1 MKKPRKPVSGK
12 TWKKAATAVC
22 SYACVSLLL
31 FFSWCG
37 AFLIDQNGY
46 LESKEDFRSHIAS
59 DAAMDRVWLLY
70 STYESFQDDPFMMNL
85 HGEGILKNSNV
96 VGAQIIEQDSEKPCW
111 TYGETEETDQ
121 VYMFHNIWEYG
132 EGKSPCEV
140 RLYIL
145 RDLPVMDVMGIRVRV
160 AGLLHDLRYV
170 IPVLILALAGLF
182 VCCLKYLIRSAG
194 HRAGRE
200 GIVPYWGTKI
210 PGDLFL
216 GGLWLG
222 CVFVLAMST
231 EGWIGGLNRAVLLSV
246 VYFLGLWSVLDLSV
260 RIKCKSL
267 WNHLLIVKVGR
278 YLWDELCKLLLQLR
292 EMIQNLPM
300 VPKTAGIYTL
310 ISVFLLLITLYYH
323 YTSMHMNLEIK
334 LLLWGLLNLI
344 VFPMVI
350 RRALQMKKLQMAAKA
365 LAEGDLSYQVDT
377 SKMLPDLREQGEDL
391 NHIGAG
397 MSAAVEQ
404 RVQSERMKTEL
415 ITNVSHDLKT
425 PLTSIINY
433 SDLIGRE
440 DCNNPQIT
448 EYAEILHRQS
458 ERLKRL
464 IEDLVEASKA
474 STGNLEVNLSPCEV
488 GVMLT
493 QMVGEYEEKMLAAG
507 LDLITTKP
515 ETPVTILADGR
526 RLSRVFDNLLTNIY
540 KYGQSGTR
548 VYLTLE
554 RQEGKAVITF
564 RNTSREPLNLS
575 AEELMERF
583 VRGDRSRRTEGN
595 GLGLSIAKSLTE
607 LQKGTME
614 LCVDG
619 DLFKV
624 VLAFPISE

>member
-222 CVFVLAMST
+222 CVFFLAMST

-260 RIKCKSL
+260 RIDRKS
-267 WNHLLIVKVGR
+267 
-278 YLWDELCKLLLQLR
+278 
-292 EMIQNLPM
+292 
-300 VPKTAGIYTL
+300 
-310 ISVFLLLITLYYH
+310 
-323 YTSMHMNLEIK
+323 
-334 LLLWGLLNLI
+334 
-344 VFPMVI
+344 
-350 RRALQMKKLQMAAKA
+350 
-365 LAEGDLSYQVDT
+365 
-377 SKMLPDLREQGEDL
+377 
-391 NHIGAG
+391 
-397 MSAAVEQ
+397 
-404 RVQSERMKTEL
+404 
-415 ITNVSHDLKT
+415 
-425 PLTSIINY
+425 
-433 SDLIGRE
+433 
-440 DCNNPQIT
+440 
-448 EYAEILHRQS
+448 
-458 ERLKRL
+458 
-464 IEDLVEASKA
+464 
-474 STGNLEVNLSPCEV
+474 
-488 GVMLT
+488 
-493 QMVGEYEEKMLAAG
+493 
-507 LDLITTKP
+507 
-515 ETPVTILADGR
+515 
-526 RLSRVFDNLLTNIY
+526 
-540 KYGQSGTR
+540 
-548 VYLTLE
+548 
-554 RQEGKAVITF
+554 
-564 RNTSREPLNLS
+564 
-575 AEELMERF
+575 
-583 VRGDRSRRTEGN
+583 
-595 GLGLSIAKSLTE
+595 
-607 LQKGTME
+607 
-614 LCVDG
+614 
-619 DLFKV
+619 V
-624 VLAFPISE
+624 V